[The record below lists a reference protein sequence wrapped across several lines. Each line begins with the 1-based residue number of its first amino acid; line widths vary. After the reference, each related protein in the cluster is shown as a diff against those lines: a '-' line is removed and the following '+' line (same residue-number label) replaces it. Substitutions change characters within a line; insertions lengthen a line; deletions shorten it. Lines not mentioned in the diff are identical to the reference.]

1 LKTVNLTSQIKE
13 NADFISRVGRESGQP
28 VQHCY
33 QCGKCSAGC
42 PMATAMDY
50 LPNQV
55 MRMVQAGMRE
65 EALACETIWLCAFC
79 STCTARCPK
88 NVDLAQVMESLRIM
102 AGQQG
107 IAPRGRGRNVSLFIR
122 EFLNS
127 IEKYGRLHEFNTMSG
142 YNLKSGRP
150 FQNAATGLDM
160 LRKGKLR
167 MTIHKPKG
175 LAEIQRI
182 FARVRQMEGEDK

>member
-1 LKTVNLTSQIKE
+1 ML
-13 NADFISRVGRESGQP
+13 FRSRVGRESGQS

-33 QCGKCSAGC
+33 QCGKCTAGC
-42 PMATAMDY
+42 PLVTAMDY

-55 MRMVQAGMRE
+55 IRMVQVGLKE
-65 EALACETIWLCAFC
+65 EVLACETIWLCAFC
-79 STCTARCPK
+79 STCTTRCPK
-88 NVDLAQVMESLRIM
+88 QIDLAQVMESLRIM
-102 AGQQG
+102 AGQEG
-107 IAPRGRGRNVSLFIR
+107 ITPRGRGKSVRLFAK

-127 IEKYGRLHEFNTMSG
+127 IEKYGRLHEFNTMAG
-142 YNLKSGRP
+142 FNLKSGRP
-150 FQNAATGLDM
+150 FQNATTGMDM

-182 FARVRQMEGEDK
+182 FARVRQMEGEHK